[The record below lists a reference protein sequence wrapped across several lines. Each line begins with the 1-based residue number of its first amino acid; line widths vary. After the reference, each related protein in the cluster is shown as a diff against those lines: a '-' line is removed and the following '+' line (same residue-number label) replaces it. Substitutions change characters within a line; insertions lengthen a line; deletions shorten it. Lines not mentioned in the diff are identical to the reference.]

1 MVHHPDF
8 PAFERLARSGA
19 KTIPVMV
26 ELVLDVETPVSVF
39 RKLRHAGPGF
49 LLESVE
55 GGETWGR
62 YSLLSVSARM
72 RITLAGNTLVVDE
85 AGGRRMLPALDPL
98 TALRELLLAERPA
111 EVPSIPRFAGGAVG
125 YLGFDLVR
133 RFERLPERTID
144 DLGIPVA
151 QLLVADTAVVFDH
164 LSHTVKIIHSTRV
177 GEDPETDYRR
187 AMAVLA
193 HTVDLVTGP
202 DPAPFP
208 APSLAPSPT
217 LSHEAGDGRAPDP
230 GRGARPAEFVSA
242 MGGERFA
249 AAVARARELIHAGDA
264 VQVVLSHRLSRPFAG
279 DAFDAYRALRVIN
292 PSPYMFYLDFG
303 DLQVAGASPEVLVR
317 VEGREVHL
325 RPIAGTRARGRT
337 SAEDDRLAAE
347 LLADAKEVAEHLMLV
362 DLGRNDLGR
371 VCEFGSVEVAEFQSI
386 ERYSHVMHLVSA
398 LRGRL
403 KPGLDC
409 FDALRACFPAG
420 TVSGAPKVRAMEII
434 EELEPTR
441 RGIYAG
447 AVGYV
452 DFQGNLD
459 TAIAIRTLVFHAGL
473 AHAQVGA
480 GVVADST
487 PEGELRETWAKAEA
501 LCRAVEMADRGLMLA
516 PSAPRPDSE
525 PAHLRRRTAAAS
537 P

>member
-1 MVHHPDF
+1 MAHHPEF
-8 PAFERLARSGA
+8 PAFERLARAGA
-19 KTIPVMV
+19 KAIPVMV
-26 ELVLDVETPVSVF
+26 ELVLDTETPVSVF

-72 RITLAGNTLVVDE
+72 RITVHGDTLVVDAAE
-85 AGGRRMLPALDPL
+85 GRRTLPARDPL
-98 TALRELLLAERPA
+98 SALRDLLLAEKPA

-133 RFERLPERTID
+133 RFERLPERATD

-164 LSHTVKIIHSTRV
+164 LSHTVKIIHATRV
-177 GEDPETDYRR
+177 GEDPEADYRR
-187 AMAVLA
+187 ATAHLA

-202 DPAPFP
+202 DPPPSGGNPP
-208 APSLAPSPT
+208 AD
-217 LSHEAGDGRAPDP
+217 GDHG
-230 GRGARPAEFVSA
+230 GRGGEFVSA
-242 MGGERFA
+242 MGGERFQ

-279 DAFDAYRALRVIN
+279 DPFDAYRALRVIN

-337 SAEDDRLAAE
+337 SAEDDRLAQE
-347 LLADAKEVAEHLMLV
+347 LRADAKEVAEHLMLV

-398 LRGRL
+398 LHGRL

-434 EELEPTR
+434 DELEPTR

-501 LCRAVEMADRGLMLA
+501 LCRAVEMADLGLALA
-516 PSAPRPDSE
+516 PVRPHIPHIGKE
-525 PAHLRRRTAAAS
+525 PAHLRRRAPAAS

>member
-1 MVHHPDF
+1 MAHHPDITT
-8 PAFERLARSGA
+8 FERLARSGA

-26 ELVLDVETPVSVF
+26 ELVLDTETPVSVF
-39 RKLRHAGPGF
+39 RKLRAAGPGF

-62 YSLLSVSARM
+62 YSLLSVSAGI
-72 RITLAGNTLVVDE
+72 RITVRGETLTVED
-85 AGGRRMLPALDPL
+85 ATGRRTLPALDPL
-98 TALRELLLAERPA
+98 AALRELLLAERPA
-111 EVPSIPRFAGGAVG
+111 EVASIPRFAGGAVG

-133 RFERLPERTID
+133 RFERLPARAVD
-144 DLGIPVA
+144 DLGIPTA

-177 GEDPETDYRR
+177 GEDPAADYRR
-187 AMAVLA
+187 AAAVLA

-202 DPAPFP
+202 ERAPAVERFPDSAAPAP
-208 APSLAPSPT
+208 
-217 LSHEAGDGRAPDP
+217 
-230 GRGARPAEFVSA
+230 EFVSA
-242 MGGERFA
+242 MGGERYA

-279 DAFDAYRALRVIN
+279 DPFDAYRALRVIN

-337 SAEDDRLAAE
+337 GAEDERLAAE
-347 LLADAKEVAEHLMLV
+347 LRADAKEVAEHLMLV

-371 VCEFGSVEVAEFQSI
+371 VCEFGSVEVAEYQTV

-434 EELEPTR
+434 DELEPTR

-459 TAIAIRTLVFHAGL
+459 TAIAIRTLVFHAGR

-487 PEGELRETWAKAEA
+487 PEGELRETLAKAEA
-501 LCRAVEMADRGLMLA
+501 LCRAVEMADRGLALMPA
-516 PSAPRPDSE
+516 AARRDPE
-525 PAHLRRRTAAAS
+525 PAHLRRAAAS
-537 P
+537 PIT